1 MPISKLIRSAAI
13 HAALLPL
20 LAAPLAAQ
28 LRVRDIADVKLGAT
42 RYMVEAHSDGDVVL
56 SGTSGLSPVHCW
68 LTAREVQPWIDL
80 QQRTLDS
87 VVSPKKGGQ
96 VKIEQRVKSKC
107 RSAFQREVKNG
118 VSSLVLHVQGAF
130 DFESAWIPMTRG
142 QADDFMRAMR
152 VAAASVA
159 EFVAGN
165 RSGTPE
171 PGGGGHV
178 FSESQVTKKA
188 VPATGSRPP
197 AYPDS
202 LRARKVK
209 GDVVVQFVVD
219 ANGLM
224 IPGTLKIVRS
234 AHPAF
239 SQAVAAT
246 IGSTRFIPAE
256 LNGKKVNQ
264 VVTMTFP
271 FSPPR
276 L

>member
-1 MPISKLIRSAAI
+1 MIPRLIRYALA

-28 LRVRDIADVKLGAT
+28 LRVRDIADVKLGET
-42 RYMVEAHSDGDVVL
+42 RYMVEAHSDGDVVV

-68 LTAREVQPWIDL
+68 LTAREVLPWIDL

-87 VVSPKKGGQ
+87 VVSLKKGGT

-130 DFESAWIPMTRG
+130 DFESAWIPMTRP
-142 QADDFMRAMR
+142 QADEFMRAMR

-165 RSGTPE
+165 RSGVPE
-171 PGGGGHV
+171 SGAGGHV
-178 FSESQVTKKA
+178 FSEGQVTKKA

-197 AYPDS
+197 VYPDS
-202 LRARKVK
+202 LRTRKLR
-209 GDVVVQFVVD
+209 GEVVAQFVVD
-219 ANGLM
+219 ASGLM
-224 IPGTLKIVRS
+224 IPGTFKVVRS
-234 AHPAF
+234 THPAF
-239 SQAVAAT
+239 SQAAASAVA
-246 IGSTRFIPAE
+246 ITRFIPAE
-256 LNGKKVNQ
+256 ANGQKVNQ
-264 VVTMTFP
+264 MVQMTFP

-276 L
+276 P